1 MYIIFHFIVYIKEV
15 KPFGLTIVST
25 ETNLLVSLT
34 NYKTNKTPFQA
45 QETSL

>member
-1 MYIIFHFIVYIKEV
+1 MHTHVLKEV